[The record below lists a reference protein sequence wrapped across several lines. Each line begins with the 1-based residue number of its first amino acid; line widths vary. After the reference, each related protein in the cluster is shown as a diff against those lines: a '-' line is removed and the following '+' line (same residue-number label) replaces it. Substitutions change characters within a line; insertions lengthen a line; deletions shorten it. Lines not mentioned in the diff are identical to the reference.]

1 MGDRDAELLVRGFF
15 HAVSSGDTEW
25 IAAHFDPQGYY
36 SVEGRLAAPNVITR
50 NKLEKVIASVM
61 KQFPAGLEFSV
72 ASILADDDRAATEVE
87 ILGMHETGHLVDT
100 HYLFLFAFRDGKI
113 DHIKE
118 YAASEVL
125 TRQVVG
131 EEFWGHG

>member
-1 MGDRDAELLVRGFF
+1 MAHRDAELLVRGFF

-25 IAAHFDPQGYY
+25 IAAHFSQQGYY
-36 SVEGRLAAPNVITR
+36 SVEGKLAAPNVVTR
-50 NKLEKVIASVM
+50 NKLENVIASVI

-72 ASILADDDRAATEVE
+72 ATVLVDDDRAAAEVE

-100 HYLFLFAFRDGKI
+100 HYLFLFAFHDGKI

-131 EEFWGHG
+131 EEFWGHQ